1 MPPVAEAEYTV
12 HNVQLKRISDAY
24 YVLYLINMSDRV
36 FAAAGG
42 RGPSFWWRKLK
53 RARNQNASQKR
64 KQPSICGALCE
75 RVHHAVRV
83 NLANL

>member
-12 HNVQLKRISDAY
+12 HNVQLTGAIKRISDAY

-42 RGPSFWWRKLK
+42 RGLSF
-53 RARNQNASQKR
+53 
-64 KQPSICGALCE
+64 
-75 RVHHAVRV
+75 
-83 NLANL
+83 LAAKA